1 MKNDL
6 RILIIEDNPG
16 DARLIKEM
24 LWEVGTATFE
34 SEWADSLASGLGH
47 LAQTRFDAILLD
59 LGLPDSN
66 GIETIERI
74 LSEAPGTPLIVFTG
88 LADEVMGVEAVHRGA
103 QDYLVKGSVTGDLL
117 TRSIRYS
124 IERKRLMTELHN
136 LSLLDDLTGLYNRR
150 GFFAL
155 AEQQIRIAERDE
167 GGIFV
172 IVADLDGLKEINDT
186 FGHEVGD
193 LAIKDAASIL
203 KETFRGADII
213 GRIGGDEF
221 AIVASEKNPVTI
233 EIIVDRIEKKIEFF
247 GRKSKRPYRL
257 SISVGMAHSTP
268 RDSRSIDETL
278 AIADK
283 LMYQQKRNKKPSL
296 AGTSKKTRLFRK

>member
-16 DARLIKEM
+16 DARLINEM

-103 QDYLVKGSVTGDLL
+103 QDYLVKGSVTGDSL

-150 GFFAL
+150 GFFVL
-155 AEQQIRIAERDE
+155 AEQQIRIIERDE

-172 IVADLDGLKEINDT
+172 IVADLDGLKQINDT

-193 LAIKDAASIL
+193 LAIKDAANIL

-221 AIVASEKNPVTI
+221 AVVASEKNPATI
-233 EIIVDRIEKKIEFF
+233 EIIVDRIEKKIESL

-257 SISVGMAHSTP
+257 SISVGMAHSTT
-268 RDSRSIDETL
+268 RDSRSIDEIL

-283 LMYQQKRNKKPSL
+283 LMYEQKRDKKTSL
-296 AGTSKKTRLFRK
+296 AGPFKKTRLFRK

>member
-16 DARLIKEM
+16 DARLIREM
-24 LWEVGTATFE
+24 LGEVETADFE
-34 SEWADSLASGLGH
+34 SVWADSLTAGLRH

-59 LGLPDSN
+59 LGLPDSE

-74 LSEAPGTPLIVFTG
+74 LSEAPGAPLIVLTG
-88 LADEVMGVEAVHRGA
+88 LADEGMGVEAVHRGA

-117 TRSIRYS
+117 MRSIRYS

-150 GFFAL
+150 GFFVL
-155 AEQQIRIAERDE
+155 AEQQIKIIERDQ
-167 GGIFV
+167 GGLFV
-172 IVADLDGLKEINDT
+172 IVADLDGLKGINDT

-193 LAIKDAASIL
+193 LAIKDAANIL

-221 AIVASEKNPVTI
+221 AIVASEKNPVRI
-233 EIIVDRIEKKIEFF
+233 EIIVDRIENKIESL

-268 RDSRSIDETL
+268 QASCSIDEIL

-296 AGTSKKTRLFRK
+296 AGPFKKPRLFRK

>member
-1 MKNDL
+1 MNNDL

-16 DARLIKEM
+16 DARLINEM

-88 LADEVMGVEAVHRGA
+88 LADEVMGIEAVHRGA
-103 QDYLVKGSVTGDLL
+103 QDYLVKGSVTGDSL

-150 GFFAL
+150 GFFVL
-155 AEQQIRIAERDE
+155 AEQQIRIIERDE

-172 IVADLDGLKEINDT
+172 IVADLDGLKQINDT

-193 LAIKDAASIL
+193 LAIKDAANIL

-221 AIVASEKNPVTI
+221 AVVASEKNPATI
-233 EIIVDRIEKKIEFF
+233 EIIVDRIEKKIESL

-257 SISVGMAHSTP
+257 SISVGMAHSTT
-268 RDSRSIDETL
+268 RDSRSIDEIL

-283 LMYQQKRNKKPSL
+283 LMYEQKRDKKTSL
-296 AGTSKKTRLFRK
+296 AGPFKKTRLFRK